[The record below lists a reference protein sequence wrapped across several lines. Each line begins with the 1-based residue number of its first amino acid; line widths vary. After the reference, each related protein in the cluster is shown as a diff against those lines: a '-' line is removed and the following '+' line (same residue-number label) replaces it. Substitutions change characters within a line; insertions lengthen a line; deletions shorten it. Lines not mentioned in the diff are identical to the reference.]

1 VSRRAAARSGSRSML
16 VWSSCCLSLRC
27 QCQDGV
33 PPALPDRA
41 DGGAKETGV
50 VGGEPLRL
58 ASGQPEGLGRSS
70 TADQFTVLA
79 ARACRGER
87 VGVIFGSRLRQGA
100 VERRA
105 GLVQQ
110 QRVRLGRHRAVTLDK
125 HRATMLHHRRRVI
138 GHVRCRSTSFIFGSF
153 SWGLGR
159 SWAKTATGPWSDF
172 VFNLSNVKAVAPQ
185 LVAHANVP
193 SDGVTAQA

>member
-1 VSRRAAARSGSRSML
+1 MAAVAPVRAAVSRRADARSGSRSVL

-58 ASGQPEGLGRSS
+58 ASGQPEELGRSS

-87 VGVIFGSRLRQGA
+87 VGAIFVSRLRQGA

-138 GHVRCRSTSFIFGSF
+138 GHVRCRSTSFILALS
-153 SWGLGR
+153 LGF
-159 SWAKTATGPWSDF
+159 WADLGPKSRPDLGPIF
-172 VFNLSNVKAVAPQ
+172 VLNLS
-185 LVAHANVP
+185 
-193 SDGVTAQA
+193 T